1 MDYKK
6 DCDNYADI
14 EAKSCISIILSIV
27 ALVVSL
33 LLMFPC
39 LPRILSNNEIQ
50 FDYIGAIVG
59 ILALLVTILIGW
71 NIYQLVDVKGIR
83 KDFEA
88 YKEDVKS
95 DINRHLLLEENA
107 LVVEYSKARDW
118 NKVLTI
124 RSNMAHRLRQ
134 LLENGSDTDIS
145 DFVSS
150 VTQMINK
157 DLKGNEYMQYGAQ
170 LAGFMTLFQQLSKY
184 DKRITE
190 IYNQYKEN
198 DSKYRKPAQMSGI
211 SNDCEKKTI
220 KYVVAICQFT
230 NLEYFTM
237 KDADS
242 LSKAKYPFKMG
253 NLKDAHLFD
262 SQEQALDEYRQY
274 TDIKGARPII
284 VPVIID
290 ENEMKD
296 E

>member
-1 MDYKK
+1 MKQFRMDYNSYSHSLSWVAIIVSGIAVIIAFCNANEK
-6 DCDNYADI
+6 
-14 EAKSCISIILSIV
+14 ISTGDTLTVLSI
-27 ALVVSL
+27 
-33 LLMFPC
+33 
-39 LPRILSNNEIQ
+39 
-50 FDYIGAIVG
+50 
-59 ILALLVTILIGW
+59 LVTILIGW
-71 NIYQLVDVKGIR
+71 NIYTIIDIKGIR

-88 YKEDVKS
+88 YKDDVKA

-134 LLENGSDTDIS
+134 LLENDSDTDIS

-150 VTQMINK
+150 VVQMIEQ
-157 DLKGNEYMQYGAQ
+157 DLKEDDYIQHGSQ
-170 LAGFMTLFQQLSKY
+170 LAGFMAIFQQLSKY
-184 DKRITE
+184 DKRTTE

-198 DSKYRKPAQMSGI
+198 ESKYRKPKLMNGI
-211 SNDCEKKTI
+211 SNDCEKKSI

-230 NLEYFTM
+230 NLEYLAM
-237 KDADS
+237 KDANS

-262 SQEQALDEYRQY
+262 SEEQALDEYRQY

-290 ENEMKD
+290 ESEKKKR
-296 E
+296 

>member
-1 MDYKK
+1 MKEK
-6 DCDNYADI
+6 WFLI
-14 EAKSCISIILSIV
+14 LTSGISLVCAITSI
-27 ALVVSL
+27 
-33 LLMFPC
+33 C
-39 LPRILSNNEIQ
+39 CTYPRIVDATKNELG
-50 FDYIGAIVG
+50 FDYIGVIVG
-59 ILALLVTILIGW
+59 ILALLVTVLIGW

-157 DLKGNEYMQYGAQ
+157 DLKGNDYMQYGAQ

-262 SQEQALDEYRQY
+262 SQEQALSEYRQY